1 MDMMMKPGAPSLTQL
16 REVRT
21 AADSFAFTDS
31 GSDSSLDG
39 GVALSP
45 TMTQRPTTDSSMPKD
60 RPSKEASKA
69 LRIRYAATATT
80 AAAAAAAAAAA
91 STGVT
96 NEPSPVVA
104 ENPMPRLSKKARK
117 GLRKRKAA
125 ASASASAHHGPS
137 SVVPAGPSTTE
148 QATTN
153 DFTRSTRL
161 SKKARRTLRKRE
173 AAAAAASA
181 STSVTHEPSPV
192 GTVDPTTTEQATADG
207 SPPNTHLSKKARRT
221 LRKKKAAAA
230 ANDLPAH
237 SHPTNINSADTP
249 ADAPGVTGNESP
261 NGVTE
266 IVKTITATELNVLRA
281 IEAKFNA
288 LGARLDEQHAQ
299 QMAWTEQ
306 KVREHRESG
315 YGFGTMFFFLIIFL
329 MIFSTYI
336 EAEERRRSRW
346 W

>member
-1 MDMMMKPGAPSLTQL
+1 MMMKPGAPSLTQL

-69 LRIRYAATATT
+69 LRIRDAATAAT
-80 AAAAAAAAAAA
+80 AAAAAAAAA

-104 ENPMPRLSKKARK
+104 ENPTPRLSKKARK
-117 GLRKRKAA
+117 ALRKRRAA
-125 ASASASAHHGPS
+125 ASASASTHHGPS
-137 SVVPAGPSTTE
+137 PVVPAGPSTTE

-173 AAAAAASA
+173 
-181 STSVTHEPSPV
+181 
-192 GTVDPTTTEQATADG
+192 
-207 SPPNTHLSKKARRT
+207 
-221 LRKKKAAAA
+221 AAAA

>member
-1 MDMMMKPGAPSLTQL
+1 MKPGAPSLTQL

-21 AADSFAFTDS
+21 TADSFAFTDS

-60 RPSKEASKA
+60 RPSKKASKA
-69 LRIRYAATATT
+69 LRIRNAAT
-80 AAAAAAAAAAA
+80 AAAAAAAAA
-91 STGVT
+91 STGIT

-104 ENPMPRLSKKARK
+104 ENPTPRLSKKARK
-117 GLRKRKAA
+117 ALRKRRAA
-125 ASASASAHHGPS
+125 ASASASTHHGPS
-137 SVVPAGPSTTE
+137 PVVPAGPSTTE

-207 SPPNTHLSKKARRT
+207 SPPNTHLSEKARRT

-230 ANDLPAH
+230 VATNDLPAH
-237 SHPTNINSADTP
+237 SHPTNTNSADTP

-266 IVKTITATELNVLRA
+266 IVKTITATELNVIRA

>member
-1 MDMMMKPGAPSLTQL
+1 MMMKPGAPSLTQL

-21 AADSFAFTDS
+21 TGDSFAFTDS
-31 GSDSSLDG
+31 GSDSSLNG

-69 LRIRYAATATT
+69 LRIRDAATAAT
-80 AAAAAAAAAAA
+80 AAAAAAAAA
-91 STGVT
+91 STGIT

-104 ENPMPRLSKKARK
+104 ENPTPRLSKKARK
-117 GLRKRKAA
+117 ALRKRRAA
-125 ASASASAHHGPS
+125 ASASASTHHEPS
-137 SVVPAGPSTTE
+137 PVVPAGPSTTE

-221 LRKKKAAAA
+221 LRKKKAAAAVA

-336 EAEERRRSRW
+336 EAEERRRNRW